1 MRRLW
6 WTLPVVGAAATA
18 WWWLTPPEVEAPAW
32 RTAEVEQ
39 KDVRA
44 LVTSTGTIQPVTQ
57 VLVGTQVTGIVAEL
71 LVDFNDAV
79 TAGQIVARLDT
90 SLLQS
95 DAAAAEAQVASAV
108 TQRDR
113 AAAAVVRAD
122 ALRAANAETPEA
134 VELARADL
142 AVAESTLRVARVAL
156 DKARRA
162 VALATIASPIDGT
175 VVRRSVEV
183 GQTVNA
189 GLSAPELFLIAGD
202 LSQIQ
207 VLANV
212 DEADIG
218 RVHAGATATF
228 TVSAWPGASFAGVVR
243 EVRLQSTVVENVVT
257 YAVVVDAENPDRK
270 LLPGMTA
277 TVDFVAEEAKD
288 ALCVP
293 SAALRFTPEATA
305 IRPGGEAPA
314 SEAPA
319 GPPTRGRRKQDAAI
333 LWTPGDDG
341 LLAAVPVKVGVSDG
355 VCTAV
360 TGEGLSVAQRVV
372 TGIDRSAEET
382 SGGNPFAP
390 QTGAPA
396 SGGWRRPGSF

>member
-6 WTLPVVGAAATA
+6 WLVPGMVAAGAA
-18 WWWLTPPEVEAPAW
+18 WWWVTPAAVAAPTW

-71 LVDFNDAV
+71 LVDFNDTV

-95 DAAAAEAQVASAV
+95 DAAAAEAQVAAAI

-113 AAAAVVRAD
+113 AAAAAVRA
-122 ALRAANAETPEA
+122 ASLRAANAETPEA
-134 VELARADL
+134 VELADADL
-142 AVAESTLRVARVAL
+142 AVAESSLRVARVAL

-218 RVHAGATATF
+218 RVHAGAEATF
-228 TVSAWPGASFAGVVR
+228 TVSAWPGASFAGTVR

-257 YAVVVDAENPDRK
+257 YAVVVDAANPDRK

-293 SAALRFTPEATA
+293 SAALRFTPEPTA
-305 IRPGGEAPA
+305 VRPGGEAPVA
-314 SEAPA
+314 EAPA

-341 LLAAVPVKVGVSDG
+341 LLAAIPAKVGVSDG
-355 VCTAV
+355 ACTAV
-360 TGEGLSVAQRVV
+360 TSDALTAGQQVV
-372 TGIDRSAEET
+372 TGVDRSSEEA

-390 QTGAPA
+390 QSGAPA